1 MKLKSLPVLAVLAA
15 ALAIPAHAAGDVRG
29 NVGFTPAKV
38 KTTRDSIRIAFDVIL
53 DHVDLGTNA
62 QLNLRPRLVSQDGTQ
77 VYEFAPISVAGRNRH
92 IMWQRGDRSTPQP
105 LRANGDRM
113 VVPVSITAP
122 AFEWTRSAKLNVE
135 EQITG
140 CASCELERH
149 EFTVAERLSR
159 APYRPAFAV
168 AYITPEA
175 EAVKV
180 RSEKFVA
187 RFNFRV
193 NRTELLRDLGN
204 NSVEFA
210 RVDSV
215 AGAILGNKDVT
226 VRTVNID
233 GYASPEGLEANNIR
247 LADGRAKAFVKYL
260 EQTHGL
266 STRLF
271 QVRGHGED
279 WDGLR
284 AWLATANNEWRDRM
298 IEIVDGAA
306 RNNNARKDRMKKLD
320 AGIPYRYLLENVFPA
335 LRRTEYQFTYQV
347 RSFNADEA
355 IERYKT
361 NPRLL
366 SLAELYQVGNSFPEG
381 SAERR
386 GVFETAQKLFP
397 EAPVSRFNAIA
408 GALSAGQLGEYAD
421 FLAKF
426 PASAEQLNNL
436 GVYYALTKNYKQAA
450 ECFRRAGQLPQA
462 VKNLSELSKVEQ

>member
-1 MKLKSLPVLAVLAA
+1 MIFKSLSVIALLSA
-15 ALAIPAHAAGDVRG
+15 ALALPAHAAGDVRG

-38 KTTRDSIRIAFDVIL
+38 KAGRDSIRIAFDVIL

-92 IMWQRGDRSTPQP
+92 IMWQRGERTTPQP
-105 LRANGDRM
+105 LRARGERM

-122 AFEWTRSAKLNVE
+122 AYEWTRTAKLNVE

-159 APYRPAFAV
+159 EPYRPTFSV

-193 NRTELLRDLGN
+193 NRTELLRNLGN
-204 NSVEFA
+204 NAVEFA

-215 AGAILGNKDVT
+215 ANAILGNKDVT

-233 GYASPEGLEANNIR
+233 GYASPEGQEANNIR
-247 LADGRAKAFVKYL
+247 LADGRAKSFVKYL
-260 EQTHGL
+260 EQTYGL

-271 QVRGHGED
+271 QVQGHGED
-279 WDGLR
+279 WAGLR
-284 AWLATANNEWRDRM
+284 QWLTTNNTLWNAQLFD
-298 IEIVDGAA
+298 IVDGQA
-306 RNNNARKDRMKKLD
+306 RNNNARKENLKKLD
-320 AGIPYRYLLENVFPA
+320 GGNAYRFLLENVFPE

-347 RSFNADEA
+347 RSFNAAEA

-366 SLAELYQVGNSFPEG
+366 SLAELYLVGNSFPEG

-386 GVFETAQKLFP
+386 GVFETAQRLFP
-397 EAPVSRFNAIA
+397 DAPVSRFNAIA
-408 GALSAGQLGEYAD
+408 GN
-421 FLAKF
+421 LAMETTETTLISSPNF

-436 GVYYALTKNYKQAA
+436 GVHYALTGNYQQAA
-450 ECFRRAGQLPQA
+450 ECFRRAGNLPQA
-462 VKNLSELSKVEQ
+462 VKNLQELSKVER